1 MPQIGPLEIVTVAVI
16 ALVVFGPQRLP
27 EIARN
32 IGKAVNEL
40 RRITSEMRSELQE
53 GMSVTDADDYE
64 SPAAEPAPVPA
75 TAAADEPETP
85 EPAKDVPADPDEQE
99 R

>member
-1 MPQIGPLEIVTVAVI
+1 MPQLGPLEIITVAVI
-16 ALVVFGPQRLP
+16 ALVVLGPQRLP

-40 RRITSEMRSELQE
+40 RRMTAEVQSELRE
-53 GMSVTDADDYE
+53 GLSTEELDG
-64 SPAAEPAPVPA
+64 
-75 TAAADEPETP
+75 DEPP
-85 EPAKDVPADPDEQE
+85 EPAKPIAANPDEQE

>member
-1 MPQIGPLEIVTVAVI
+1 MPQIGPLEILAVAVI

-32 IGKAVNEL
+32 IGKAINEM
-40 RRITSEMRSELQE
+40 RRMTSEMRSELRE
-53 GMSVTDADDYE
+53 GMSDSGTD
-64 SPAAEPAPVPA
+64 V
-75 TAAADEPETP
+75 PETP
-85 EPAKDVPADPDEQE
+85 EPAKAVPADPDEQE

>member
-1 MPQIGPLEIVTVAVI
+1 MPQIGPLEILAVSVI

-32 IGKAVNEL
+32 IGKAINEL
-40 RRITSEMRSELQE
+40 RRMSSEVRNELSE
-53 GMSVTDADDYE
+53 GMS
-64 SPAAEPAPVPA
+64 A
-75 TAAADEPETP
+75 TEGDEPETP
-85 EPAKDVPADPDEQE
+85 EPAKAAPADPDEEE

>member
-1 MPQIGPLEIVTVAVI
+1 MPQIGPLEIMAIAVI

-32 IGKAVNEL
+32 IGKAVNEM
-40 RRITSEMRSELQE
+40 RRISNDMRSELRE
-53 GMSVTDADDYE
+53 GMSVSATDDD
-64 SPAAEPAPVPA
+64 PDDDDAEP
-75 TAAADEPETP
+75 P
-85 EPAKDVPADPDEQE
+85 EPAKPVAPDPDEQE

>member
-1 MPQIGPLEIVTVAVI
+1 MPSIGPLEILTIAVV
-16 ALVVFGPQRLP
+16 ALVVLEPERLP

-40 RRITSEMRSELQE
+40 RRMTSDMKEEFSSGLTIE
-53 GMSVTDADDYE
+53 
-64 SPAAEPAPVPA
+64 
-75 TAAADEPETP
+75 DEDEIP
-85 EPAKDVPADPDEQE
+85 EPAKPLPSNPDEQE

>member
-1 MPQIGPLEIVTVAVI
+1 MPQIGPLEIMAIAVV

-32 IGKAVNEL
+32 IGKAVNEM
-40 RRITSEMRSELQE
+40 RRITNDMRSELRE
-53 GMSVTDADDYE
+53 GMSADDTDE
-64 SPAAEPAPVPA
+64 
-75 TAAADEPETP
+75 ADETDETDETDPP
-85 EPAKDVPADPDEQE
+85 EPAKPIAPDPDEQE

>member
-1 MPQIGPLEIVTVAVI
+1 MPQIGPLEILTVAVL

-32 IGKAVNEL
+32 IGKAINEMRRMTAEMRTEL
-40 RRITSEMRSELQE
+40 RDGMSTSE
-53 GMSVTDADDYE
+53 T
-64 SPAAEPAPVPA
+64 
-75 TAAADEPETP
+75 DEPEIP
-85 EPAKDVPADPDEQE
+85 EPAKPIPADPDEQE

>member
-1 MPQIGPLEIVTVAVI
+1 MAVAVI

-32 IGKAVNEL
+32 IGKAINEMRRMTAEMKSEL
-40 RRITSEMRSELQE
+40 RE
-53 GMSVTDADDYE
+53 GMSAAD
-64 SPAAEPAPVPA
+64 S
-75 TAAADEPETP
+75 DEPEVP
-85 EPAKDVPADPDEQE
+85 EPAKVVPANPDEQE

>member
-1 MPQIGPLEIVTVAVI
+1 MPQLGPLEILTVAVI

-40 RRITSEMRSELQE
+40 RRMTADVKTELRE
-53 GMSVTDADDYE
+53 GLSADDLDGYE
-64 SPAAEPAPVPA
+64 A
-75 TAAADEPETP
+75 P
-85 EPAKDVPADPDEQE
+85 EPAKPQVGAGDPDEQE